1 MRNIDQK
8 TSLQLQIMKSN
19 VSVTN
24 PQCFTVLSQAYFLLF
39 DLHQEKL
46 LELMVKLQN
55 AIADKLNLSEQKE
68 RVEDIEIIQ
77 KRHNPVD
84 INNISQHYV
93 KM

>member
-1 MRNIDQK
+1 
-8 TSLQLQIMKSN
+8 
-19 VSVTN
+19 
-24 PQCFTVLSQAYFLLF
+24 
-39 DLHQEKL
+39 
-46 LELMVKLQN
+46 MVKLQN